1 MKYGFGE
8 NNSSPFYHCYL
19 IRNVNLTVMLSLFRG
34 SPHSLMPRTEPFF
47 PFFPR
52 GGISHILFFVFNEW
66 VPLSYNL
73 PYFHLSLC
81 LNLILTTKT
90 TLTYILPVKHHQI
103 LVQSRFCGE
112 RGEIWNLTREKCDI
126 SRGVISIN
134 KLSTQICIQKC
145 GVWAKYHRFW
155 QIRSVS
161 KSNTTYFGQ
170 TPQIL
175 VHESGGQGCSENT
188 QTNLGKYAFFG
199 DIQSAPE
206 GGKGPPTRGPQNF

>member
-1 MKYGFGE
+1 MSISQLCCHFLGVHPIPSCLE
-8 NNSSPFYHCYL
+8 PNPFSH
-19 IRNVNLTVMLSLFRG
+19 
-34 SPHSLMPRTEPFF
+34 
-47 PFFPR
+47 FFPR
-52 GGISHILFFVFNEW
+52 GGGISHILFFVFNEW

-145 GVWAKYHRFW
+145 GV
-155 QIRSVS
+155 
-161 KSNTTYFGQ
+161 
-170 TPQIL
+170 
-175 VHESGGQGCSENT
+175 
-188 QTNLGKYAFFG
+188 
-199 DIQSAPE
+199 
-206 GGKGPPTRGPQNF
+206 